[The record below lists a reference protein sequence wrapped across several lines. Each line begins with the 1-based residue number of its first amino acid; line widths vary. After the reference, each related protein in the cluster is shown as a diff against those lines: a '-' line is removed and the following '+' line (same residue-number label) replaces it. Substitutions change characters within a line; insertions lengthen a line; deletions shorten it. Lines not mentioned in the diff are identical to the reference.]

1 MKYFKPHIFQPLLRL
16 VTQFSTFVIWRFL
29 GVPLLSAIPDLETQ
43 FGAVPHWRVL
53 RVLLS
58 TVLDLVVPQVG
69 VVSDHASNILTQTC
83 DPGCHICDLVGALL
97 YIYYPPCHSKLVP
110 CRILEATFAAA
121 GSHSLSPQIG
131 AKVTSFQMV
140 NTHKQTDFKPV

>member
-97 YIYYPPCHSKLVP
+97 HMLNCKINSTNRGTFSKSAEKNIFIFFL
-110 CRILEATFAAA
+110 F
-121 GSHSLSPQIG
+121 QG
-131 AKVTSFQMV
+131 ASVMSK
-140 NTHKQTDFKPV
+140 

>member
-1 MKYFKPHIFQPLLRL
+1 MKYFKPHILQPLLRL

-69 VVSDHASNILTQTC
+69 VVSDHVSNI
-83 DPGCHICDLVGALL
+83 
-97 YIYYPPCHSKLVP
+97 
-110 CRILEATFAAA
+110 
-121 GSHSLSPQIG
+121 
-131 AKVTSFQMV
+131 
-140 NTHKQTDFKPV
+140 